1 VQVGDL
7 VRWNGGDGDD
17 GIVGLVVRIARTGG
31 DRLLSA
37 KVVFV
42 DGYEGWHGTKKLEVL
57 GERG

>member
-1 VQVGDL
+1 MKVGDL

-31 DRLLSA
+31 DRHLSA

-42 DGYEGWHGTKKLEVL
+42 DGYDGWHGTKKLEVVN
-57 GERG
+57 EAR